1 MKILYLGDI
10 VGNLGLETLEKHL
23 DELKKEYNPS
33 LVFVN
38 AENTTK
44 GKGLNLIDYK
54 RLMKLNIAL
63 LSMGNHTF
71 RQEEINDFI
80 DVAKIVRPLN
90 IKDVKGKGYQII
102 NYNGKHICLI
112 NLIGSY
118 LMNMKEEI
126 TNPFKEIDELLK
138 NIKADYIIVDM
149 HAETTSE
156 KQAMGYYLDGRV
168 NAVVGTHTHVQTND
182 DRILPK
188 GTLYISDL
196 GMCGSEDSILGVKK
210 EIIIDRFLEDKKAI
224 FLLEENGKKMI
235 NGVLLDLDLKIIIKV
250 RKEYN

>member
-80 DVAKIVRPLN
+80 DEAKIVRPLN

-126 TNPFKEIDELLK
+126 SNPFKEIDELLK

-168 NAVVGTHTHVQTND
+168 NAVIGTHTHVQTND

-210 EIIIDRFLEDKKAI
+210 EIIIDRFVEDKKAT
-224 FLLEENGKKMI
+224 FMLEENGKKMI
-235 NGVLLDLDLKIIIKV
+235 NGVLLDLDLKKIIKV